1 MTEPQIVK
9 TANGE
14 NLVVLTERDDLALLA
29 RAGDEDAEDRMT
41 VIINDEARATVARGE
56 DVALPVAVW
65 EAIEGGMSP
74 IRAARQWWGSTQA
87 QLSELIGSPQGY
99 VSTLE
104 KGERKGSSAKLSAI
118 AKALGAPISLLIE

>member
-1 MTEPQIVK
+1 MTAPQIHK

-14 NLVVLTERDDLALLA
+14 NLVVLTERDDFALVA
-29 RAGDEDAEDRMT
+29 RAGDEEAENRMT
-41 VIINDEARATVARGE
+41 VIINDEARAAVARGE

-74 IRAARQWWGSTQA
+74 IRAVRQWRGLTQV
-87 QLSELIGSPQGY
+87 QLSEMIGSPQGY

-104 KGERKGSSAKLSAI
+104 KGERKGSAAKLSAI
-118 AKALGAPISLLIE
+118 AKALGVPVGLLIE